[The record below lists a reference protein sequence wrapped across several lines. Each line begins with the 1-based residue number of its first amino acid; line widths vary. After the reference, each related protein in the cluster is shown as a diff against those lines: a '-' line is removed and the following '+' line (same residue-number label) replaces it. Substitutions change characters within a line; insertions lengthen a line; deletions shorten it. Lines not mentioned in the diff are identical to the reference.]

1 MATRYRAIVQTTLFG
16 LALLLPI
23 TATAN
28 QHNVSTDQLIERIV
42 QDVVDVQLERAREKV
57 REHTGIDPLR
67 RGFDW
72 EREDYYY
79 PPVSRDIGDERR
91 SELQQLSA
99 EYDRK
104 IAGYERELEREL
116 AKARSEFAREAERE
130 ERRDK
135 VLEKRRKL
143 ERKVD
148 KAYARFQKKVNAA
161 NRKYDERRSD
171 LVYRDERGRGNSEY
185 GRYNSDKRNERGK
198 ENRGKGND
206 DW

>member
-1 MATRYRAIVQTTLFG
+1 MTTRCRAFVLTTLFG
-16 LALLLPI
+16 FTLSLS
-23 TATAN
+23 TVATAD
-28 QHNVSTDQLIERIV
+28 HHDISTDQLIERIV
-42 QDVVDVQLERAREKV
+42 QDVVDYQLERARDKV

-72 EREDYYY
+72 ERDDYYY
-79 PPVSRDIGDERR
+79 PPVSSDLGDERR
-91 SELQQLSA
+91 SELQRLSA

-135 VLEKRRKL
+135 IQEKRRKL

-148 KAYARFQKKVNAA
+148 RAYDRFQEKVYAA

-185 GRYNSDKRNERGK
+185 GRHNSDKRNERGK

>member
-1 MATRYRAIVQTTLFG
+1 MITRYRTLALTTLLG
-16 LALLLPI
+16 LVLSLPSV
-23 TATAN
+23 ATADR
-28 QHNVSTDQLIERIV
+28 HDISTDQLIERIV
-42 QDVVDVQLERAREKV
+42 QDVVDYQLERAREKV

-72 EREDYYY
+72 ERDDYYY
-79 PPVSRDIGDERR
+79 PPVSPDLGDERR
-91 SELQQLSA
+91 SELQRLSS

-135 VLEKRRKL
+135 IQEKRRKL

-148 KAYARFQKKVNAA
+148 KAYDRFRKKVHTA
-161 NRKYDERRSD
+161 NRKYDERRND
-171 LVYRDERGRGNSEY
+171 LAYRDEPDRGNSDK

-198 ENRGKGND
+198 DNRGKGND